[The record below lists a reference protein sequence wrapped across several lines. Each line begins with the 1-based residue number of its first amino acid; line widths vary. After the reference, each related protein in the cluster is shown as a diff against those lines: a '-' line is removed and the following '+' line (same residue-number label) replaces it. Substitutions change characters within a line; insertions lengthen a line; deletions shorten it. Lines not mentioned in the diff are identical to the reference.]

1 LSDWNVS
8 IVAPSKCK
16 QYNRL
21 RHYSIDR
28 IYLTATAV
36 VTATVTATT
45 AAASTELILVIH
57 SVLALD
63 TTRLVVRHV
72 LRLSSGVYHQ
82 PLVTL
87 VSRLRHR
94 GRVRAFLRLAV
105 SATLVAVRKV
115 TVSRAVATGVL
126 LRLRGVVTD
135 LITGHFTLTAVNFVH
150 HRLFS

>member
-1 LSDWNVS
+1 
-8 IVAPSKCK
+8 
-16 QYNRL
+16 
-21 RHYSIDR
+21 
-28 IYLTATAV
+28 
-36 VTATVTATT
+36 VTATVTAGA

-72 LRLSSGVYHQ
+72 LRLSSGMYHQ

-94 GRVRAFLRLAV
+94 GRVRAFLWLAV
-105 SATLVAVRKV
+105 SATLVAVREV
-115 TVSRAVATGVL
+115 TVSRAVATGIL